1 MVATL
6 ASVEKIQQAEQLHD
20 AFQRFNELSQ
30 NLSDSYQDLQA
41 QVAKLNQELQEARSA
56 RLQTLTEKEQLANQL
71 HSLLEALPGA
81 VIVVDVDGD
90 IVRENAVVGEM
101 FGHSLIGRKWSQVMY
116 EHCEAKIENPHEIR
130 LKSGKYVNLS
140 LRSLSPDPGQ
150 IVLLTDVSELRSLQE
165 LVHRQKRLSAM
176 GEMVAGL
183 AHQVRTPLT
192 TAILYA
198 SQLGTEKLERKQRDK
213 FSKKLL
219 ERLHFLERQVNDM
232 LIFARDGRLT
242 MEKVG
247 LSHLVSRIEEAA
259 KMVVLESELRFE
271 CDHRVPDVV
280 ILGNEDSLTSI
291 VMNLIANAVEMM
303 DGSGEIR
310 LSFSEQVID
319 SVQIS
324 VIDNGPGIPEQHQDR
339 LFEPFFTTR
348 TSGTGLGLAVVESVV
363 TAHNGRVWYEAQRP
377 KGAAFHIELPR
388 VTDATPL
395 SGGIFRH
402 KQAVGVI

>member
-6 ASVEKIQQAEQLHD
+6 ASAEKIQQAEQLHD

-30 NLSDSYQDLQA
+30 NLSDSYQELQA
-41 QVAKLNQELQEARSA
+41 QVAKLNLELQEARSA

-71 HSLLEALPGA
+71 HGLLEALPGA
-81 VIVVDVDGD
+81 VIVVDVDGE

-101 FGHSLIGRKWSQVMY
+101 FGDSLIGRKWSQVMY
-116 EHCEAKIENPHEIR
+116 EHCEAKVENPREIR

-140 LRSLSPDPGQ
+140 LRSLNPDPGQ
-150 IVLLTDVSELRSLQE
+150 IVLLTDVSELHSLQD

-198 SQLGTEKLERKQRDK
+198 SQLGTEKLAPNQRDK

-232 LIFARDGRLT
+232 LIFARDGRLA

-247 LSHLVSRIEEAA
+247 LPHLVSRIEEAA
-259 KMVVLESELRFE
+259 RMVVLESDLCLE
-271 CDHRVPDVV
+271 CDHSVPDVT
-280 ILGNEDSLTSI
+280 ILGNEDTLTSI

-303 DGSGEIR
+303 DGHGTIR
-310 LSFSEQVID
+310 IHFSEQAID
-319 SVQIS
+319 SVRIS
-324 VIDNGPGIPEQHQDR
+324 VVDNGPGVPEQHQDR

-363 TAHNGRVWYEAQRP
+363 TAHQGRVWCETQHS

-388 VTDATPL
+388 VQDITTL
-395 SGGIFRH
+395 SGEIFRH
-402 KQAVGVI
+402 KQKTGVI